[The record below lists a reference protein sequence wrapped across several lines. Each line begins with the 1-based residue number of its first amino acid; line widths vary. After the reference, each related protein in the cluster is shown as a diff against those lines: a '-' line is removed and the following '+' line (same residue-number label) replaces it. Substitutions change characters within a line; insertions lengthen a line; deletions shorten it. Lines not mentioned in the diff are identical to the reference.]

1 MPLSPFPCSR
11 CTFPDRKRQKKLSTT
26 SPFHSFFF
34 YFFCVIKQNNLFLR
48 VKRWAQIRLSVRAQG
63 SGSTPLSTD
72 VTRESVH
79 RFGFFPTL
87 TGLTESMI
95 NGVKFAVHTE
105 PATSR
110 TINHALSLSVFDMEW
125 GPAWGN
131 GYFCVDVEKWGC
143 HLVSPCHILMSTVD
157 ELNQQVKNSTYIH
170 DRVVIHTTP
179 AC

>member
-26 SPFHSFFF
+26 LPFHSFFF

-105 PATSR
+105 PATIQDHKSR
-110 TINHALSLSVFDMEW
+110 SLSFCFWYGM
-125 GPAWGN
+125 GPSMRQRLLLCWRGEVRMSS
-131 GYFCVDVEKWGC
+131 CESLSHPDVYCRWIK
-143 HLVSPCHILMSTVD
+143 SAS
-157 ELNQQVKNSTYIH
+157 KK
-170 DRVVIHTTP
+170 
-179 AC
+179 